1 MMNILSYDEFNKVMT
16 GIVNEIRFQDKIY
29 DAVRGVGVD
38 GEYFRNTP
46 TIDTTLMLL
55 NRIFKDDS
63 EYPLIDYWV
72 YELDCGNGW
81 TKNSITDDDGNDIP
95 LGTIS
100 DLYDELTRQYV
111 NKEKE

>member
-1 MMNILSYDEFNKVMT
+1 MMNLLSYDEFNNVMT

-29 DAVRGVGVD
+29 DAVMGVGVD

-72 YELDCGNGW
+72 YELDCGSKWEQG
-81 TKNSITDDDGNDIP
+81 IIEDDEGRDIP

-100 DLYDELTRQYV
+100 DLYDELTRQYA

>member
-46 TIDTTLMLL
+46 TIDTTLLLL

-72 YELDCGNGW
+72 YELDCGEDWERG
-81 TKNSITDDDGNDIP
+81 TVTDDNGHDIP
-95 LGTIS
+95 LETIS
-100 DLYDELTRQYV
+100 DLYDELTRQYT

>member
-1 MMNILSYDEFNKVMT
+1 MNILSYDEFDRVMT
-16 GIVNEIRFQDKIY
+16 GIVSEIRFQNKIY
-29 DAVRGVGVD
+29 NAVRGVGAD
-38 GEYFRNTP
+38 GKYFRNTP
-46 TIDTTLMLL
+46 TVDTTLMLL

-72 YELDCGNGW
+72 YELDCGDNWERGA
-81 TKNSITDDDGNDIP
+81 IIDDDGHDIP

-100 DLYDELTRQYV
+100 DLYDELTRQYA

>member
-1 MMNILSYDEFNKVMT
+1 MMNLLSYDEFNMVMT

-29 DAVRGVGVD
+29 DAVRSVGAD

-46 TIDTTLMLL
+46 TVDTTLMLL

-72 YELDCGNGW
+72 YELDCGDNW
-81 TKNSITDDDGNDIP
+81 TSGTVTDDDGHEVK
-95 LGTIS
+95 LRTIS
-100 DLYDELTRQYV
+100 DLYDELTRQYA

>member
-1 MMNILSYDEFNKVMT
+1 MMNLLSYDEFNMVMT

-29 DAVRGVGVD
+29 DAVRGIGAD

-46 TIDTTLMLL
+46 TVDTTLMLL

-72 YELDCGNGW
+72 YELDCGDNWISG
-81 TKNSITDDDGNDIP
+81 SVTDDDGNDVK

-100 DLYDELTRQYV
+100 DLYDELTKQYA
-111 NKEKE
+111 NKEQE

>member
-1 MMNILSYDEFNKVMT
+1 MNILSYDEFNKVMT
-16 GIVNEIRFQDKIY
+16 GIVSEIRFQDKIY
-29 DAVRGVGVD
+29 NAVRGVGTD

-46 TIDTTLMLL
+46 TVDTTLMLL

-72 YELDCGNGW
+72 YELDCGDNWERGA
-81 TKNSITDDDGNDIP
+81 ITDDDGHDIP

-100 DLYDELTRQYV
+100 DLYDELTRQYA